1 MVGHTI
7 PIVDGGSIPASPL
20 HIRRIT
26 KKQAQPVIE
35 TYHYSH
41 HVPPA
46 PGAKFFG
53 WFRGDALCAVA
64 LYGIGANKHSA
75 DFLSNETGLPIKKV
89 NLIELIRL
97 ARIEPK
103 FDDMPLNKFLSVCH
117 KILRKEGV
125 EYVVSYS
132 DPVYNP
138 HGGVYA
144 AANFTLVGLTSKR
157 TIFQDPEGRL
167 VHERKLSKFQE
178 RQRDKGAPISRAD
191 AIQLFGYTPHKVPPK
206 KRWLLGIGHH
216 KVATRIKPDQGYLTS
231 SSSSDNSRV
240 PSTHNLG
247 VKAQMNHA
255 KISAALHALADA
267 FLADVEAVESAVTG
281 GKKGVKKAA
290 AADPAPT
297 LSTQTVAPATNAPAV
312 VETPAPVAAPAV
324 PSITK
329 DQLNKAVLKV
339 AAKSRDAA
347 EAILKRFGA
356 VNTVT
361 LPPEQW
367 QAVYDAFEEEIAKQ
381 DAAAV
386 QVAQAS
392 LV

>member
-1 MVGHTI
+1 
-7 PIVDGGSIPASPL
+7 
-20 HIRRIT
+20 
-26 KKQAQPVIE
+26 
-35 TYHYSH
+35 
-41 HVPPA
+41 
-46 PGAKFFG
+46 
-53 WFRGDALCAVA
+53 
-64 LYGIGANKHSA
+64 
-75 DFLSNETGLPIKKV
+75 
-89 NLIELIRL
+89 
-97 ARIEPK
+97 
-103 FDDMPLNKFLSVCH
+103 
-117 KILRKEGV
+117 
-125 EYVVSYS
+125 
-132 DPVYNP
+132 
-138 HGGVYA
+138 
-144 AANFTLVGLTSKR
+144 
-157 TIFQDPEGRL
+157 
-167 VHERKLSKFQE
+167 
-178 RQRDKGAPISRAD
+178 
-191 AIQLFGYTPHKVPPK
+191 
-206 KRWLLGIGHH
+206 
-216 KVATRIKPDQGYLTS
+216 
-231 SSSSDNSRV
+231 
-240 PSTHNLG
+240 
-247 VKAQMNHA
+247 MNHA

-281 GKKGVKKAA
+281 GKKGGKKAA

-297 LSTQTVAPATNAPAV
+297 LNTQTVAPATNAPATNAPATNAPAV
-312 VETPAPVAAPAV
+312 VEPAPVAAPAA